1 MHHFRFF
8 YVEKLN
14 FSLNKRILFKS
25 LLCDH
30 IIVDNVDEIC
40 TRWLSGTRVQE
51 GVESCELEAG
61 RIIFYPLQPI
71 DD

>member
-1 MHHFRFF
+1 M
-8 YVEKLN
+8 
-14 FSLNKRILFKS
+14 
-25 LLCDH
+25 LCDH

-40 TRWLSGTRVQE
+40 TRWLSEARVPE

-61 RIIFYPLQPI
+61 RIIFHPLQHI